1 MWRPSSDASRGSD
14 STLGQTTRVAKYL
27 SVEWIDDLH
36 ATASA
41 NPQLQELS
49 RHHRL
54 RVTETV
60 TGAPDGDVTYNLTL
74 ADGTIRIAAGP
85 GEKSDVCFEQDFATA
100 VGLATGVLNAQTA
113 FVSGQLR
120 VTGDMDLLM
129 ASQAVF
135 AALDT
140 VFGDVRS
147 RTEFA

>member
-1 MWRPSSDASRGSD
+1 
-14 STLGQTTRVAKYL
+14 VAKYL

-41 NPQLQELS
+41 NRALQELS

-60 TGAPDGDVTYNLTL
+60 TGAPDGDVSYHLIL
-74 ADGTIRIAAGP
+74 ADGAIRIGAGS
-85 GEKSDVCFEQDFATA
+85 GENADVCFEQDYATA

-129 ASQAVF
+129 ASQPVF
-135 AALDT
+135 AALDI
-140 VFGDVRS
+140 VFNDVRR
-147 RTEFA
+147 RTEFV

>member
-1 MWRPSSDASRGSD
+1 M
-14 STLGQTTRVAKYL
+14 AKYL

-41 NPQLQELS
+41 NRDLQELS

-54 RVTETV
+54 RVSETV
-60 TGAPDGDVTYNLTL
+60 TGAPDGDVRYNLTL

-85 GEKSDVCFEQDFATA
+85 GDESDVYFEQDYATA

-129 ASQAVF
+129 ASQPVF
-135 AALDT
+135 AALDA
-140 VFGDVRS
+140 VFADVRS
-147 RTEFA
+147 RTEFV

>member
-1 MWRPSSDASRGSD
+1 M
-14 STLGQTTRVAKYL
+14 AKYL

-41 NPQLQELS
+41 NPDLQELS

-54 RVTETV
+54 RVTETI
-60 TGAPDGDVTYNLTL
+60 TGAPDGDVTYHLIL
-74 ADGTIRIAAGP
+74 ADGAVRIAAGP
-85 GEKSDVCFEQDFATA
+85 GENSDVRFEQDYATA

-129 ASQAVF
+129 ASQPVF
-135 AALDT
+135 AALDA
-140 VFGDVRS
+140 VFSDVRS
-147 RTEFA
+147 RTEFV